1 MKNLMDVLPR
11 NLRMTLAYDGT
22 HYVGWQTQANGL
34 AIQEVIEKAI
44 WKLTKENVSLLST
57 GRTDSGVHALGQVA
71 SFRTLSRIPADGM
84 HKAIQNFLPDDIL
97 IRDMSE
103 AHPKF
108 HATFS
113 AKYKRYR
120 YVINN
125 GRTNSPFFRQYSWHF
140 FASLDAQAM
149 HEAAQVIVGKQDF
162 RSFETHW
169 PNKATS
175 VRTVMSLTV
184 QRQRFCPLWFNAA
197 DMPPSTDNVG
207 DYIWIEIVADGF
219 LYNMVRTIVGTLV
232 SVGRGR
238 WDGGDVRRIIDTM
251 DRTVAG
257 DTAPPQGLYLVDVCY
272 D

>member
-1 MKNLMDVLPR
+1 MMDELPR

-44 WKLTKENVSLLST
+44 WRLTKEKVNLLST

-71 SFRTLSRIPADGM
+71 SFRTQTKIPPEGLR
-84 HKAIQNFLPDDIL
+84 KGIQNYLPDDIL
-97 IRDMSE
+97 IRDMAE
-103 AHPKF
+103 TDPKF
-108 HATFS
+108 HATYS

-140 FASLDAQAM
+140 YADLDSQAM
-149 HEAAQVIVGKQDF
+149 QEAAQVIVGTQDF
-162 RSFETHW
+162 RSFESHW

-184 QRQRFCPLWFNAA
+184 QRQRFCPLWFNAE

-232 SVGRGR
+232 AVGRGR
-238 WDGGDVRRIIDTM
+238 WDGRDVRRIIDAQ
-251 DRTVAG
+251 DRSVAG
-257 DTAPPQGLYLVDVCY
+257 DCAPPQGLYLVDVCY
-272 D
+272 E